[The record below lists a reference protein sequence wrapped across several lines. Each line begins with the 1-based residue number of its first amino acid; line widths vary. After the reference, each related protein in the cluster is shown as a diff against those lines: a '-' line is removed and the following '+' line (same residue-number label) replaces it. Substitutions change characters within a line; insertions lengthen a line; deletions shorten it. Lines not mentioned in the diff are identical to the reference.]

1 LKYRENVTENKDYI
15 EFRRKEIKE
24 IINIKKMYN
33 DDEVLNREVIFMN
46 AAQAIEEIDKYGI
59 TSDILNKEYGISAGT
74 LSNYKKKKKAPS
86 KRQSSQSKVL
96 EVLYYALRLI
106 SSHPGVNPLKE
117 LRDLRFA
124 ENLGLKDLVKKY
136 EKSDIDLIKLTVKE
150 TVERK
155 LNEKQFVRALD
166 RFKEKYTY
174 VNDETLEKASEE
186 SPDLVQGIVLDEN
199 INTLAR
205 AHALYALSLSANDE
219 YFSFIKGFVNHSAPL
234 IRESAIMGLYEYY
247 DLEEERH
254 LEVKDSFK
262 EILNHEKAKGIRSKT
277 ISLLEQME
285 Q

>member
-1 LKYRENVTENKDYI
+1 
-15 EFRRKEIKE
+15 
-24 IINIKKMYN
+24 MYN
-33 DDEVLNREVIFMN
+33 DDEVLNREVVFMN

-124 ENLGLKDLVKKY
+124 ENLDLKDLVKKY

-155 LNEKQFVRALD
+155 LNEKQVVRALD

-205 AHALYALSLSANDE
+205 AHALYALSLSVNDE